1 MQRSCAFNEE
11 CFTQRPKRASAGQNN
26 MDFANALGE
35 LSKYKVLLMS
45 LGAFVPFAPALE
57 PVPAEAPRLHAAS
70 P

>member
-1 MQRSCAFNEE
+1 MVQRSCAFNEE
-11 CFTQRPKRASAGQNN
+11 CFTKRPKRVSAGQNN

-45 LGAFVPFAPALE
+45 LGAFVPFAPVL
-57 PVPAEAPRLHAAS
+57 VPAEAPRLHAAS